1 MSVKKSVSEQ
11 KREAIIGAAIQEF
24 KRKGFQSASMDSIS
38 AVAKVSKR
46 TVYNHFESKELL
58 FQEIA
63 KQIFSLSKKVVDV
76 PYDSNQSLEDQLMK
90 HAHAELELLATDRY
104 RDLARVMLAECVHSP
119 ELTAK
124 AMAQFAEQEQGLHAW
139 IAAAIADKR
148 LEAVNVDYAAS
159 QFYGLIKATAFWPQ
173 LVRDVP
179 APDKALCEQVAKD
192 TVLMFLSRYAI
203 NN

>member
-76 PYDSNQSLEDQLMK
+76 PYDSSQSLEEQLMK
-90 HAHAELELLATDRY
+90 HADPAKTCLLRFWSNPEY
-104 RDLARVMLAECVHSP
+104 R
-119 ELTAK
+119 
-124 AMAQFAEQEQGLHAW
+124 
-139 IAAAIADKR
+139 
-148 LEAVNVDYAAS
+148 
-159 QFYGLIKATAFWPQ
+159 
-173 LVRDVP
+173 
-179 APDKALCEQVAKD
+179 
-192 TVLMFLSRYAI
+192 
-203 NN
+203 